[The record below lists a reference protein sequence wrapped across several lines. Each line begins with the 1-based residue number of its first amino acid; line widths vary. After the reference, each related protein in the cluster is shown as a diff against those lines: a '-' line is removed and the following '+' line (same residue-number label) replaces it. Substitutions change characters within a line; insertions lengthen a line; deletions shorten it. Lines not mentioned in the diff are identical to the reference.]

1 MTRRF
6 SVVRETFHKPRH
18 VLSLSSSRGRRV
30 LTWIGL
36 TYPPHQARNNGE
48 GPGGAI
54 DSRTRVCPSLG
65 RKNYAKLSLQQQG
78 VKPSF
83 FYRNYIRARRLV
95 FTQQKLMYNTES
107 FKQLRLPEVGAPFGG
122 QLPGAQ

>member
-1 MTRRF
+1 V
-6 SVVRETFHKPRH
+6 SANLDWSD
-18 VLSLSSSRGRRV
+18 LS
-30 LTWIGL
+30 
-36 TYPPHQARNNGE
+36 PPHQARNSGE
-48 GPGGAI
+48 GPSGAI

-65 RKNYAKLSLQQQG
+65 RDVLRKNYAKLSLQQQG